1 MSHVLAG
8 VGKSISI
15 VVGSVESER
24 FCVGRMGDCFSV
36 GKYQEKM
43 KKIIILIDII
53 VICGMIDIE
62 KVLPI
67 DG

>member
-1 MSHVLAG
+1 MN
-8 VGKSISI
+8 
-15 VVGSVESER
+15 GSVWEGWWT
-24 FCVGRMGDCFSV
+24 VFSV

-43 KKIIILIDII
+43 KKILILIDII